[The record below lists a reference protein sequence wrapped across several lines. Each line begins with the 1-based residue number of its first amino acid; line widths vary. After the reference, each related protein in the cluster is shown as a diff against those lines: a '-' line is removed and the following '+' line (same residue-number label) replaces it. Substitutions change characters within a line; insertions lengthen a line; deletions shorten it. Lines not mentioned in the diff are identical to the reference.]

1 MTKDASKKM
10 IEHNDSRKIIEHE
23 TVQTHWYKPVP
34 PPPPPKEENSKKAN
48 EQKQTEK
55 K

>member
-34 PPPPPKEENSKKAN
+34 PPPPKEENSKKAN